1 MTICE
6 RLQKIIEKG
15 LYNDKDWLIN
25 NLSVYE
31 ELKVITEDEKQELI
45 KLIDSYPSSDN
56 FIQNNYNNNI
66 YLLLERQINKQAY
79 SFPEICEMVVNLH
92 ITKTIDEYQLSILC
106 SLIKEKYSYMY
117 IDDQINNKGDN
128 DNGTTI

>member
-1 MTICE
+1 MTVYE

-45 KLIDSYPSSDN
+45 KLIDSYPSSDD

-66 YLLLERQINKQAY
+66 YLLLERQINKQVY
-79 SFPEICEMVVNLH
+79 SFSEICEMIVNLH

-117 IDDQINNKGDN
+117 IDEQINNKGDN

>member
-1 MTICE
+1 MSIYE

-45 KLIDSYPSSDN
+45 KLIDSYPSSDD

-66 YLLLERQINKQAY
+66 YLLLERQINKQVY
-79 SFPEICEMVVNLH
+79 SFSEICEMIVNLH

>member
-1 MTICE
+1 MTVYE

-45 KLIDSYPSSDN
+45 KLIDSYPSSDD
-56 FIQNNYNNNI
+56 FIQ
-66 YLLLERQINKQAY
+66 K
-79 SFPEICEMVVNLH
+79 FTGWTWNL
-92 ITKTIDEYQLSILC
+92 KKFRNL
-106 SLIKEKYSYMY
+106 
-117 IDDQINNKGDN
+117 
-128 DNGTTI
+128 

>member
-1 MTICE
+1 MTVYE
-6 RLQKIIEKG
+6 RLQKNIEKG

-45 KLIDSYPSSDN
+45 KLIDSYPSSDD

-66 YLLLERQINKQAY
+66 YLLLERQINKQVY
-79 SFPEICEMVVNLH
+79 SFSEICEMIVNLH

>member
-1 MTICE
+1 MTVYE

-45 KLIDSYPSSDN
+45 KLIDSYPSSDD

-66 YLLLERQINKQAY
+66 YLLLERQINKQVY
-79 SFPEICEMVVNLH
+79 SFSEICEMIVNLH

>member
-1 MTICE
+1 MTVYE

-31 ELKVITEDEKQELI
+31 ELKVITEDEKQKLI
-45 KLIDSYPSSDN
+45 KLIDSYPSSDD

-66 YLLLERQINKQAY
+66 YLLLERQINKQVY
-79 SFPEICEMVVNLH
+79 SFSEICEMIVNLH

>member
-1 MTICE
+1 MTVYE

-45 KLIDSYPSSDN
+45 KLIDSYPSSDD
-56 FIQNNYNNNI
+56 FIQNNYNNSI
-66 YLLLERQINKQAY
+66 YLLLERQINKQVY
-79 SFPEICEMVVNLH
+79 SFSEICEMIVNLH

>member
-1 MTICE
+1 MTVYE

-15 LYNDKDWLIN
+15 LYNNKDWLIN

-45 KLIDSYPSSDN
+45 KLIDSYPSSDD

-66 YLLLERQINKQAY
+66 YLLLERQINKQVY
-79 SFPEICEMVVNLH
+79 SFSEICEMIVNLH